1 MTKRLTEKLMTKSEL
16 LGTVTAPSGNVLI
29 VDMGMLN
36 LWCHDREPVMPEGM
50 LSDEAA
56 TASAN
61 AARDFKIEGPD
72 AEAAGRAF
80 ERQWHPRFVYDIPE
94 AGFAEVQESF
104 DNLVRAR
111 GLRAQLVAQQSRVS
125 HLARVPLAIEAGR
138 GAGEVQFHGIPA
150 VAVAGLPKARAFRV
164 VGERMGEGDFPDRWR
179 WVTLEVRPEERIHES
194 VEVSS
199 VGVDW
204 ARLMFIDVDSLSA
217 WRHEEAADGKAD
229 FLFWG
234 RDAEHVAA
242 KTNAPRVSPSV
253 FGWTDLDIDT
263 AVERGTAIEGMK
275 SPTLKFATDFR
286 PHSDHYRL
294 LEQMRASATESGT
307 HQVGAAKCC
316 AFFTLW
322 GDGFFP
328 VWVDLNEQR
337 EVVQVRINLGTETA
351 IRNLQSVNR

>member
-1 MTKRLTEKLMTKSEL
+1 MTKSEL

-29 VDMGMLN
+29 VDTGLLN
-36 LWCHDREPVMPEGM
+36 LWCHDREPVMPEG
-50 LSDEAA
+50 LLGDEAA

-80 ERQWHPRFVYDIPE
+80 DRQWHPRFLYDIPG
-94 AGFAEVQESF
+94 AGLAQIQDGFDAFA
-104 DNLVRAR
+104 RAR
-111 GLRAQLVAQQSRVS
+111 GLRAHLVSTQPRIS
-125 HLARVPLAIEAGR
+125 HLARVALAIEAGR
-138 GAGEVQFHGIPA
+138 GAGVVPFHGIPA
-150 VAVAGLPKARAFRV
+150 VAVGGLPKTRAFRV

-179 WVTLEVRPEERIHES
+179 WVSLEVRPDERIHES
-194 VEVSS
+194 VEVGA

-204 ARLMFIDVDSLSA
+204 ARLMFVDVASLGA
-217 WRHEEAADGKAD
+217 WRHEESIDGKAD

-234 RDAEHVAA
+234 RDAEAVAA
-242 KTNAPRVSPSV
+242 KANAPRLSASV
-253 FGWTDLDIDT
+253 FGWTDLDLDT
-263 AVERGTAIEGMK
+263 AVERGTAIEKLK
-275 SPTLKFATDFR
+275 SPSLKFATDFR

-294 LEQMRASATESGT
+294 LQQMRASETESGT

-328 VWVDLNEQR
+328 VWVDLNEKR
-337 EVVQVRINLGTETA
+337 EVVQVRIHLGTETA
-351 IRNLQSVNR
+351 IRNLQSVNG